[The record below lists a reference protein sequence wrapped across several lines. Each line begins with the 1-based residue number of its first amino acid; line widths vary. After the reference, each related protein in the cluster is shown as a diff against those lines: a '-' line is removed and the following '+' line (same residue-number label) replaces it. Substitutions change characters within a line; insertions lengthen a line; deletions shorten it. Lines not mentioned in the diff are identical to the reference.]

1 MLKLVP
7 KKYSGG
13 VAVWWTSILSEGYE
27 CSLAIRDA
35 ETGYLKTDAGLSMA
49 HFQVSHISTAKQLLR
64 KDFELRCW
72 KL

>member
-7 KKYSGG
+7 KKILRG

-49 HFQVSHISTAKQLLR
+49 DFQVSHIGTAKQLLH